1 MYQSPVSHNT
11 YAFMLAANGQIEQ
24 YQLVDD
30 AVAGKINLQI
40 VRGYHSPPSNTADW
54 DVTADASSP
63 PGGCVADDE
72 MKTLYVSEKGKG
84 IWKFGAEPGDPMTG
98 SLIDTPTTG
107 TPAGH
112 LTDNTLGLALVKTG
126 DGTGYL
132 MASSPAKVA
141 TDPLADSFM
150 VYDRAAGNAFLR
162 SFHVIAGAVDSC
174 ERTDGIDA
182 AAGSFGPAFTSGL
195 FVCQDH
201 TNENAGAPNGA
212 QNYKLVPLQQIVDT
226 AAPAATTTTTAPVTT
241 PTSSHDIQ
249 VPTRSGYWMV
259 GNDGRVYNF
268 GDSKSFG
275 DATLAAGAQ
284 AVDLEPTPSGNGYW
298 IVDDFGH

>member
-132 MASSPAKVA
+132 IASS
-141 TDPLADSFM
+141 
-150 VYDRAAGNAFLR
+150 
-162 SFHVIAGAVDSC
+162 
-174 ERTDGIDA
+174 
-182 AAGSFGPAFTSGL
+182 
-195 FVCQDH
+195 
-201 TNENAGAPNGA
+201 
-212 QNYKLVPLQQIVDT
+212 
-226 AAPAATTTTTAPVTT
+226 ATTTTTAPVTP
-241 PTSSHDIQ
+241 PTSSPDIQ

-298 IVDDFGH
+298 IVDDFGHVFAKG